1 VYPSQ
6 SSKTSNGYRHL
17 FSPPSNIALAR
28 FD

>member
-17 FSPPSNIALAR
+17 FSRPTNIALAR

>member
-17 FSPPSNIALAR
+17 FSRSSNIALAR